1 MLLRLLSRY
10 LAPYRSWL
18 AVVLALQFVSTVAML
33 YLPSL
38 NAGLAVKNAVAAK
51 TAKMA
56 ASNTRPRLGRF
67 SSSCSIASG
76 PAFWLRSFRS
86 IGRLFSR

>member
-1 MLLRLLSRY
+1 MLLRLLRRY

-38 NAGLAVKNAVAAK
+38 NADLIDNGRAAL
-51 TAKMA
+51 
-56 ASNTRPRLGRF
+56 SEEGRPGR
-67 SSSCSIASG
+67 
-76 PAFWLRSFRS
+76 
-86 IGRLFSR
+86 